1 MDKKLD
7 LIVGKDENNQDIIIN
22 IYVNEKRD
30 ITGINFAGITYN
42 EVELQKFNITK
53 LNEELYLQIDE
64 QIPLDISVQ
73 NKYANMGTEEII
85 KLFEIKS

>member
-7 LIVGKDENNQDIIIN
+7 LIVGQDENNQDIIIN

-30 ITGINFAGITYN
+30 ITGINFAGITYK
-42 EVELQKFNITK
+42 EEELQKCNITK

-64 QIPLDISVQ
+64 QKPLDISVQ

-85 KLFEIKS
+85 KLFERKF